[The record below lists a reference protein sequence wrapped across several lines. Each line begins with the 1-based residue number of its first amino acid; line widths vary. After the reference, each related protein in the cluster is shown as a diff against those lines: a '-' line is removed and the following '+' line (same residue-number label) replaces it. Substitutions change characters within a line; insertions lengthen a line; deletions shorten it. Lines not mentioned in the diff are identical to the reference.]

1 MCVCADPAAF
11 PPAAPT
17 HNPPLYPTPASRALR
32 DSAERVV
39 SILQPESVNPSRS
52 APCLRIKT
60 PSPHSLSLSKGP
72 WEVRVPLTP
81 PPAHTHTGTR
91 VSPGRSRGRGKRQ
104 LDGNKSSAS
113 LRFGHLVLALLSSDI
128 LNKYKESLALLSSIR
143 LHDGVEPSD
152 FHQSSIK

>member
-1 MCVCADPAAF
+1 MQILQPF
-11 PPAAPT
+11 PRQ
-17 HNPPLYPTPASRALR
+17 PPRTTPPYPTPAPRALR
-32 DSAERVV
+32 DSPERVV
-39 SILQPESVNPSRS
+39 CIFQPESVNPSRS

-60 PSPHSLSLSKGP
+60 PSPHSLPPSKGP

-81 PPAHTHTGTR
+81 PPAGTR